1 MKSKYKVAILAILV
15 IAGLEAFALAQGV
28 DGVLFSAATAG
39 VGAIVGYV
47 FKGST
52 DKPN

>member
-1 MKSKYKVAILAILV
+1 MKAKYKIAVLGILV

-28 DGVLFSAATAG
+28 DGSLFAAATAG

-47 FKGST
+47 FKGS
-52 DKPN
+52 DKAN